1 MPSEVRVP
9 IASLADIVAA
19 RQRGRELAAEM
30 GFSSFNLTLI
40 ATAIAEVARNIV
52 DFAERGEMTI
62 SVIKNGT
69 RQGLQI
75 VATDQGPG
83 IADISTA
90 MRDGYSSANGLG
102 IGLPGARRIMDEFEI
117 TSEVGKG
124 TTVTMKKWEA

>member
-19 RQRGRELAAEM
+19 RQRGRELAAQM

-40 ATAIAEVARNIV
+40 ATAIAEVGRNIV

-62 SVIKNGT
+62 SMIKNGT
-69 RQGLQI
+69 RQGVQI

-117 TSEVGKG
+117 TSEVGKA